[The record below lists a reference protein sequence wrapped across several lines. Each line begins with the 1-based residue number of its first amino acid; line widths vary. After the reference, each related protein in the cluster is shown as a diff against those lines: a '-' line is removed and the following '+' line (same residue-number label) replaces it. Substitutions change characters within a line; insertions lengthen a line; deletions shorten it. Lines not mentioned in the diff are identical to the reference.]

1 METLMTTTTALV
13 LLILG
18 AVIII
23 GLAFYAFKLWKEVR
37 RRQAFHEDELRR
49 AHENCLENLE
59 IVASALVQE
68 QVDITEGA
76 WRCKRLLDILD
87 PQLLERP
94 SFQPFGEVY
103 RRTQHLHTHS
113 ARQELSPRDRMRED
127 RERLAVEAEWREP
140 VLQAAQATLHFHKNW
155 PNSLH

>member
-1 METLMTTTTALV
+1 MTTTMALA
-13 LLILG
+13 LLALA

-23 GLAFYAFKLWKEVR
+23 GLAIYASRLWKEVR

-49 AHENCLENLE
+49 AHQNCLENLE

-76 WRCKRLLDILD
+76 WRCKLLLEILD

-94 SFQPFGEVY
+94 SFQPFGEVH
-103 RRTQHLHTHS
+103 RLTQHLHTHS
-113 ARQELSPRDRMRED
+113 ARQQLSPRDRMRED
-127 RERLAVEAEWREP
+127 SERLAVEAEWRKP
-140 VLQAAQATLHFHKNW
+140 VLEAAQAALDFYKNW

>member
-1 METLMTTTTALV
+1 MTMTTALV
-13 LLILG
+13 LLALG
-18 AVIII
+18 TVIII
-23 GLAFYAFKLWKEVR
+23 GLAVYAFRLWKEVR

-49 AHENCLENLE
+49 AHENCLENLQ

-76 WRCKRLLDILD
+76 WRCKLLLDILD
-87 PQLLERP
+87 PQLIERP

-103 RRTQHLHTHS
+103 RRTRHLHTHS
-113 ARQELSPRDRMRED
+113 ARQKLSPRDRMRED
-127 RERLAVEAEWREP
+127 RERLTVEAEWRES
-140 VLQAAQATLHFHKNW
+140 VLQAAQAALQFHKNW

>member
-1 METLMTTTTALV
+1 MTTTTALV
-13 LLILG
+13 LLVLG
-18 AVIII
+18 TVIII
-23 GLAFYAFKLWKEVR
+23 GLAFYALTLWKEVR
-37 RRQAFHEDELRR
+37 RRQRFHEDELRR

-76 WRCKRLLDILD
+76 WRCKQLLDILD

-94 SFQPFGEVY
+94 SFKPFGEVY
-103 RRTQHLHTHS
+103 RLTQHLHTHS
-113 ARQELSPRDRMRED
+113 AREKLSPRDRMRED
-127 RERLAVEAEWREP
+127 RERLAVEDEWRKP
-140 VLQAAQATLHFHKNW
+140 VLEAAQAALHFHKNW